1 MDSIIYS
8 PWMVL
13 IMTPLLRSQTMI
25 IPSEQPTT
33 SKFELTVDF
42 ESLLLLVVGSA
53 LQAKHVNEWVRW
65 FLSTYTLGCCTLLML
80 LLASDRLDEDDE
92 PAAAFELRLCMYILE
107 SCDRWAYKVLSV
119 LMLML
124 TNFMLYRV
132 RRDLEGQS
140 GLLYP
145 SNHQRYSCLIS
156 STSRIGI
163 RDS

>member
-1 MDSIIYS
+1 
-8 PWMVL
+8 
-13 IMTPLLRSQTMI
+13 MTPLLRSQTMI

-33 SKFELTVDF
+33 SKFELMVDF

-65 FLSTYTLGCCTLLML
+65 FLSTYTLGCCTLLL
-80 LLASDRLDEDDE
+80 LPASDRLDEDDD
-92 PAAAFELRLCMYILE
+92 PATTFEFRLCMYILE

-124 TNFMLYRV
+124 TKFMLYRMG
-132 RRDLEGQS
+132 LGKGGLS

-145 SNHQRYSCLIS
+145 SYHQRYSCLVS
-156 STSRIGI
+156 STSHGNLL
-163 RDS
+163 SAYQWLQNV